1 MWTVKRFYNGTVGI
15 KTFDTKEEA
24 ENWLKSDK
32 FFQDKEDRFIF
43 SLEEVENYDN

>member
-1 MWTVKRFYNGTVGI
+1 MWTVKKFYNGTVII

-32 FFQDKEDRFIF
+32 IFQDKEDRFIF

>member
-15 KTFDTKEEA
+15 KTFYTKDVA

-32 FFQDKEDRFIF
+32 VFQDKEDRFIF

>member
-1 MWTVKRFYNGTVGI
+1 MWEIKRFYNGTVDI

-24 ENWLKSDK
+24 ENWLELDK
-32 FFQDKEDRFIF
+32 VLQDKEDGFIF

>member
-1 MWTVKRFYNGTVGI
+1 MWTVKKFYSGTVII

-24 ENWLKSDK
+24 ENWLELDK
-32 FFQDKEDRFIF
+32 VLQDKEDRFIF

>member
-1 MWTVKRFYNGTVGI
+1 MCTVKRFYNGTVGI

-24 ENWLKSDK
+24 ENWLALDK
-32 FFQDKEDRFIF
+32 VLHDKEDGFIF